1 MENER
6 VVIRGYGAPSML
18 QVIHEPAPIPANGE
32 VRIRVEA
39 AGVSFGDVL
48 QRLGLFFAGAP
59 GMPYS
64 PLRCRGHGRCGRA

>member
-6 VVIRGYGAPSML
+6 VVITEYGPPSAL
-18 QVIHEPAPIPANGE
+18 KIVREPAPAPKRGE

-48 QRLGLFFAGAP
+48 QRTGLFFAGAP
-59 GMPYS
+59 KMP
-64 PLRCRGHGRCGRA
+64 